1 MADRDVKLGIEI
13 QTAGEESV
21 KALGASIRDLATD
34 GKALPP
40 AFAEAAAGVDK
51 LTAATTAA
59 RAAEAAARTEL
70 RAEAAALAAK
80 RDELSR
86 LKVSSDAATR
96 STQEFQQ
103 AERALKLALV
113 DGAAALREKKQ
124 GLTDASAAARSAAT
138 AEAALKSE
146 LAAAVVSYRQIGAAA
161 TTAGE
166 VQTTAN
172 KKVAGS
178 LDQIK
183 GQLAA
188 LRNVAGLAL
197 GGSIVGSLASDVG
210 KTADAYSNLSARIKL
225 VTGDGAAFNT
235 AFKGVQ
241 EVAQR
246 TNTSLEA
253 TGELFGR
260 IAAAGKTIG
269 VTSADALR
277 LTETINQAL
286 VISGASAESSA
297 AAVTQLLQA
306 LQSGVLRG
314 DEFNSVMEQSPRLA
328 KALADGLGVTTGEL
342 RKLAEA
348 GQLTAATVIQS
359 LQGQS
364 AALQSEFQRIPLT
377 IGRSIQSLSNAWT
390 VYIGEANSAGG
401 ASATVAKAIGAV
413 ASNLDTLATL
423 LYSAGKAAAAFAA
436 VNLAKSFLSS
446 ATAATAAAAA
456 VTVQTAAVVANTAAT
471 QANAVA
477 GAEAAVSAG
486 RFAAALGTLKLL
498 SFVGVV
504 TNFREI
510 GTAIGEGVA
519 KLFGYGKAI
528 EQLEIATKADEAA
541 SRANAAAK
549 AQLAQALQLAAEKA
563 LGLTDQSRK
572 LVAEFTDTVTKGGE
586 VSDALAK
593 VTKSLELGNLDGI
606 RNAGTALDVLAQR
619 GVLSGAQIRDALA
632 GALAGADLNVFRIN
646 ALAAFDQTEQGVRRL
661 KAALD
666 AVATES
672 LRRAGTSLDEL
683 TTGFSKGANVAIN
696 DLDALARALKELK
709 ITGDDAGRALG
720 TALDKALSAAT
731 TERAVK
737 AVVDRFKELG
747 SQGAITGEQLAAGLE
762 VARKKLDDL
771 KPGINSLGEAL
782 RAFGLQ
788 TREELQAT
796 ADKLGAAYREI
807 GNSTVV
813 SLADQRK
820 AFEQWSAAA
829 IAANGG
835 VESSAVKV
843 ARAMLEIREAAL
855 GAGRAGAEAGAAMA
869 AGFDAAGKAIN
880 AAAIGLDS
888 LSAAATKARNAAVQ
902 SVLGKNTDS
911 SGFATD
917 ANGQRISVSTQATVP
932 AGYHFDKQQYDR
944 DAANARS
951 TDRNG
956 GFVDPNDPR
965 YLIPNGTITPGFERS
980 PLVKPGAASG
990 ESATLGKP
998 AGVNT
1003 THSVNIK
1010 INGITT
1016 SGVQT
1021 ASAADSDALVNIF
1034 NQLQSAFRATGG
1046 A

>member
-1 MADRDVKLGIEI
+1 MANDSRRDVKLGIEI
-13 QTAGEESV
+13 ETAGEQNV
-21 KALGASIRDLATD
+21 TALGTALRDLAGD

-51 LTAATTAA
+51 LTAATTAS
-59 RAAEAAARTEL
+59 RAAEAAAR
-70 RAEAAALAAK
+70 AEVREQAAALAAK

-86 LKVSSDAATR
+86 LKASSDAAIR
-96 STQEFQQ
+96 STQEYQQ

-113 DGAAALREKKQ
+113 DNTAALREKKQ

-146 LAAAVVSYRQIGAAA
+146 LSAAVVAYRQIGTAA
-161 TTAGE
+161 TSAGDL
-166 VQTTAN
+166 QTTAN

-183 GQLAA
+183 GQLDA
-188 LRNVAGLAL
+188 LRNLAGLAL
-197 GGSIVGSLASDVG
+197 GGSIVGNLASDLAR
-210 KTADAYSNLSARIKL
+210 TADAYSNLSARIKL
-225 VTGDGAAFNT
+225 VTGDGTAFNA
-235 AFKGVQ
+235 AFKGVE

-260 IAAAGKTIG
+260 IAAAGKTLG
-269 VTSADALR
+269 VTNAEALR

-286 VISGASAESSA
+286 VISGASAESSS

-348 GQLTAATVIQS
+348 GQLTATTVIQS

-364 AALQSEFQRIPLT
+364 AALQSEFEKIPLT

-390 VYIGEANSAGG
+390 VYVGEANSASG
-401 ASATVAKAIGAV
+401 ASATVAKAIGLV
-413 ASNLDTLATL
+413 ASNLDTLGTL
-423 LYSAGKAAAAFAA
+423 LYSAGKAALAYQA
-436 VNLAKSFLSS
+436 VKL
-446 ATAATAAAAA
+446 AATFLDIGAAARASAVA
-456 VTVQTAAVVANTAAT
+456 VTAQTAALVANTVAA

-477 GAEAAVSAG
+477 GAEAAASAG
-486 RFAAALGTLKLL
+486 RFASVLGTLKLGAL
-498 SFVGVV
+498 V
-504 TNFREI
+504 TVLVNVKEI
-510 GTAIGEGVA
+510 GTAIGEGTA

-528 EQLEIATKADEAA
+528 EQLEIATKADAEAA
-541 SRANAAAK
+541 RANAAAK
-549 AQLAQALQLAAEKA
+549 AQLAQALQLAADKA

-586 VSDALAK
+586 VSDALGK
-593 VTKSLELGNLDGI
+593 VSKALELGNLDGI
-606 RNAGTALDVLAQR
+606 RNAGTALDVLAQK
-619 GVLSGAQIRDALA
+619 GALSGAQIRDALA
-632 GALAGADLNVFRIN
+632 AALSTADLNVFRIN

-661 KAALD
+661 QTAID
-666 AVATES
+666 AIATES

-683 TTGFSKGANVAIN
+683 TTGFSKGATSAIN
-696 DLDALARALKELK
+696 DLDALARTLKDLK
-709 ITGDDAGRALG
+709 LTGDDAGRALG

-737 AVVDRFKELG
+737 AVIDRFKELG
-747 SQGAITGEQLAAGLE
+747 DQGSITGEQLSDGLE
-762 VARKKLDDL
+762 KARKKLDDL

-796 ADKLGAAYREI
+796 ADKLSAAYLAI
-807 GNSTVV
+807 STSTAV
-813 SLADQRK
+813 SLAEQRK
-820 AFEQWSAAA
+820 AFDQWSAAA
-829 IAANGG
+829 VAASGG

-843 ARAMLEIREAAL
+843 ARVMLEIKEAAL
-855 GAGRAGAEAGAAMA
+855 GAGVAGA
-869 AGFDAAGKAIN
+869 AAGKATAAGFN
-880 AAAIGLDS
+880 AAGEAIDAAATSLDRF
-888 LSAAATKARNAAVQ
+888 SAAATKARNAAVQ
-902 SVLGKNTDS
+902 SVLGENTDA

-917 ANGQRISVSTQATVP
+917 ASGNRITASTQANVP
-932 AGYHFDKQQYDR
+932 AGYHFDQQQYNR

-951 TDRNG
+951 TDRRG
-956 GFVDPNDPR
+956 GYIDPNNPR
-965 YLIPNGTITPGFERS
+965 YFVSDAALPTAAPGS
-980 PLVKPGAASG
+980 AGGNTSHVVKV
-990 ESATLGKP
+990 T
-998 AGVNT
+998 
-1003 THSVNIK
+1003 
-1010 INGITT
+1010 INGIG
-1016 SGVQT
+1016 SGTVNVAT
-1021 ASAADSDALVNIF
+1021 PADASALANTLAALAAAAN
-1034 NQLQSAFRATGG
+1034 RTTR
-1046 A
+1046 